1 MKPFRGSSSKSPFF
15 TIPLLPVALCVSR
28 KLTSSRRS
36 DMDDSIRLT
45 RSMATRTPSSPF
57 PTDPTEQRKTF
68 DVACHKLETYLQQH
82 PGSPT
87 SFVKPGSIVSG
98 KWSGSSSSGSQQSEE
113 ELCCLPPLLNLVHP
127 SKRLC
132 RTIRVWV
139 AWKP

>member
-1 MKPFRGSSSKSPFF
+1 MPY
-15 TIPLLPVALCVSR
+15 
-28 KLTSSRRS
+28 
-36 DMDDSIRLT
+36 
-45 RSMATRTPSSPF
+45 

-68 DVACHKLETYLQQH
+68 DAACHKLEAFLQHH

-87 SFVKPGSIVSG
+87 SFAKPGSIASG
-98 KWSGSSSSGSQQSEE
+98 SWSGSGSQSSEE

>member
-1 MKPFRGSSSKSPFF
+1 
-15 TIPLLPVALCVSR
+15 
-28 KLTSSRRS
+28 
-36 DMDDSIRLT
+36 
-45 RSMATRTPSSPF
+45 MATRTPSSPF
-57 PTDPTEQRKTF
+57 PTDPTDQRKTF
-68 DVACHKLETYLQQH
+68 DTACYKLETYLHQY

-87 SFVKPGSIVSG
+87 SFIKPRSIASG
-98 KWSGSSSSGSQQSEE
+98 GRSISDGSSLSQQSEE